1 MNLPN
6 IDIMP
11 FPNSVFYLTGLSLLT
26 LVYATYSK
34 TINKLPQTVSD
45 GIITAS
51 SNINEVGKSISM
63 GTKDLYGKMTSPF
76 GAGSGPAPGPIIAPL
91 TNTQPGP
98 SDNILENMNPFA
110 QTRPTE
116 AVPRPAE
123 AVPRPTETVPRPA
136 EAVPRPPVAGGSK
149 KKRAKRNKKT
159 KRSRR

>member
-1 MNLPN
+1 MQLPS

-34 TINKLPQTVSD
+34 TINKLPQAVSE
-45 GIITAS
+45 GIITTS
-51 SNINEVGKSISM
+51 SNINELGKSVSI
-63 GTKDLYGKMTSPF
+63 GTKDLYNKMATPF
-76 GAGSGPAPGPIIAPL
+76 GAGTGPGPGPDVVAPAPAPIIAPP
-91 TNTQPGP
+91 TNPQPGP
-98 SDNILENMNPFA
+98 QNNILENMNPFA
-110 QTRPTE
+110 QL
-116 AVPRPAE
+116 RPAE
-123 AVPRPTETVPRPA
+123 AVPRPA